1 MGLFG
6 NLIKNLIRNKEININ
21 FRSDLKNINIDKNFL
36 YPFYKKKI
44 KILES
49 DQIERING
57 KNILFN
63 KLNFKYNFIFEVLEI
78 TNKSIILNY
87 PKNIKM
93 ANFLY
98 NYLILIGEPYSK
110 NLIFDIQ
117 EDYKCYSN
125 ILAIISKYKLY
136 DEINLYEFLKK
147 IPWIESLK
155 IFGNENL
162 EINISGQYALR
173 YDYEIL
179 EKTLNKIIGK
189 YSDEYILVD
198 LINHEIKIGR
208 EL

>member
-36 YPFYKKKI
+36 YPFYEKKI

-49 DQIERING
+49 EQIERING
-57 KNILFN
+57 KNIIFN
-63 KLNFKYNFIFEVLEI
+63 KLSFKYSSIFEVLEI
-78 TNKSIILNY
+78 TNKNIILNY

-110 NLIFDIQ
+110 NLIFDTQ

-125 ILAIISKYKLY
+125 ILTIISKYKLY

-162 EINISGQYALR
+162 EINISGKYALR